1 MLLELEESG
10 RLAVD
15 ETFPDVDVRP
25 REMRG
30 ETLVRPFGAVT
41 PMPLLTDVAI
51 ELSILIDGDLIAT
64 DEAHAVVRVRWP
76 ELLDRTKLEICAND
90 FDGRTQFDLSFSR

>member
-10 RLAVD
+10 SLAVD

-30 ETLVRPFGAVT
+30 ETFVGPFGAVT
-41 PMPLLTDVAI
+41 PMPLFTDVAI
-51 ELSILIDGDLIAT
+51 QPSIVIDGDLIT
-64 DEAHAVVRVRWP
+64 THEAHAIVRVRWP
-76 ELLDRTKLEICAND
+76 ELLERPQLEICAND